1 MHLCEKNC
9 DSWLKYYYYG
19 WLDHIFGASDQ
30 SICEKKDFASCEVS
44 NRYRHRKDQ
53 SDSGFQDCVF
63 VEVQSW
69 LKEDGPVSPVC

>member
-1 MHLCEKNC
+1 MADWTLFLEPVIKV
-9 DSWLKYYYYG
+9 YV
-19 WLDHIFGASDQ
+19 
-30 SICEKKDFASCEVS
+30 EKKDFASCEVS